1 MKIPLIYFSLLSVS
15 SALSLLSYTTPVKAK
30 AIQSPPHVGTWQNK
44 DEDSDGVVDEQDDYP
59 FDVSK
64 TGFYE
69 LTESENNNLVE
80 TSNSL
85 EGNFPGRVFGELDNS
100 GDTDVFKFSFPSE
113 TIESN
118 NRVSVIITSNDNNF
132 YPTANLFDRSGTQ
145 LATSVDSDF
154 KPVNSLKYFFTY
166 IPDSS
171 APVFLS
177 ISSLSQQGIASYTA
191 EVFVDN
197 DADAMSDIKEIS
209 LGMNPKRSDTDSDG
223 ILDSYE
229 YFVYKNGQL
238 NTDVDNDNIP
248 NFLDN
253 DSDNDNIPDS
263 VELFSD
269 PDKDSLAN
277 FVDID
282 SDGNGFLDSVEAVSL
297 DNPIDTDSD
306 SVPNY
311 LDIDDDGDGVF
322 DIYDKN
328 RLTAVDI
335 AGVNSTSIK
344 MYGVSTVLSEQV
356 QLSQQSI
363 QGQELSISGK
373 FTAFTDYVVALQIGS
388 EFFNIS
394 ASSDEDTK
402 IKVNI
407 PKLSLIQTTS
417 LNSSAFVYTVEDVR
431 TNSSK
436 FELLAPQ
443 VPLIS
448 EVEKIKYSKG
458 DKIILKGWNFNNKT
472 TAWFGDVNVPS
483 TNFLSSKEVEFKIPD
498 NITDYTIQLENGWGM
513 GNVYGINIINEMSA
527 RVSIP
532 GDLNHKLSNLYY
544 YDGNQQL
551 QKFSINNSNEIN
563 LPSLED
569 PILTLYVQKG
579 EKYVRVLSSNLE
591 SGVPNIVSI
600 DSTLLTWLKPFD
612 SQLTLA
618 KMQTDESYPRLYDYI
633 YAELLHNIYFFEF
646 EEEGSQAQFFAEL
659 NTFINSYK
667 ATAFSTTKKINGETP
682 SKK

>member
-1 MKIPLIYFSLLSVS
+1 M
-15 SALSLLSYTTPVKAK
+15 
-30 AIQSPPHVGTWQNK
+30 
-44 DEDSDGVVDEQDDYP
+44 
-59 FDVSK
+59 
-64 TGFYE
+64 
-69 LTESENNNLVE
+69 
-80 TSNSL
+80 
-85 EGNFPGRVFGELDNS
+85 
-100 GDTDVFKFSFPSE
+100 
-113 TIESN
+113 
-118 NRVSVIITSNDNNF
+118 
-132 YPTANLFDRSGTQ
+132 
-145 LATSVDSDF
+145 
-154 KPVNSLKYFFTY
+154 
-166 IPDSS
+166 
-171 APVFLS
+171 
-177 ISSLSQQGIASYTA
+177 
-191 EVFVDN
+191 
-197 DADAMSDIKEIS
+197 
-209 LGMNPKRSDTDSDG
+209 
-223 ILDSYE
+223 
-229 YFVYKNGQL
+229 
-238 NTDVDNDNIP
+238 
-248 NFLDN
+248 
-253 DSDNDNIPDS
+253 
-263 VELFSD
+263 
-269 PDKDSLAN
+269 
-277 FVDID
+277 DID
-282 SDGNGFLDSVEAVSL
+282 SDCTGFLDSVEAVSL

-335 AGVNSTSIK
+335 AGVNSSSIK

-373 FTAFTDYVVALQIGS
+373 FTAFTDYVVAFQIGS

-431 TNSSK
+431 TNSSN

-443 VPLIS
+443 VPLIT

-472 TAWFGDVNVPS
+472 TAWFGDINVPS

-532 GDLNHKLSNLYY
+532 GDLNNKLSNLYY

-551 QKFSINNSNEIN
+551 QKFSINDSNEIN
-563 LPSLED
+563 LPSLEE

-591 SGVPNIVSI
+591 SGVPNVVSI

-633 YAELLHNIYFFEF
+633 YAELLHNIYFFDF

-667 ATAFSTTKKINGETP
+667 ATAFSTTKKN
-682 SKK
+682 